1 MTFPRLQAPSL
12 RLLRV
17 LLLGCSAVLA
27 GCHTVPYAK
36 QGVLPPRIEV
46 AEGSPQRA
54 ALNAQTYDA
63 TVRHVRRLFY
73 RDTSH
78 FTHIARERRASVI
91 AQPGEDGFY
100 NALKE
105 VLACGDAERTR
116 HQRRRPAQRRQERG
130 NWLRPYRSV
139 VWLGRVRPCRS
150 SRQSC
155 IQGRDTARLA
165 NPEH

>member
-12 RLLRV
+12 RLLHV

-63 TVRHVRRLFY
+63 TVRHVRRLVY

-100 NALKE
+100 SALKE
-105 VLACGDAERTR
+105 VLAT
-116 HQRRRPAQRRQERG
+116 
-130 NWLRPYRSV
+130 L
-139 VWLGRVRPCRS
+139 
-150 SRQSC
+150 
-155 IQGRDTARLA
+155 
-165 NPEH
+165 